1 MERDAEWVLPEEF
14 DQRIEAE
21 RLDAA
26 HSEWERHDRVRR
38 VILAALDDARTNAI
52 MVAHA
57 TFGDESAV
65 RLVGAI
71 EGIRE
76 VLSGDWLRSPK
87 GMRAVRAPEE
97 RTDAAQ
103 D

>member
-26 HSEWERHDRVRR
+26 HSEWERHERVRR
-38 VILAALDDARTNAI
+38 VILAALEEARTNA
-52 MVAHA
+52 VAIAHT
-57 TFGDESAV
+57 TFGDERVV

-76 VLSGDWLRSPK
+76 VMTGEWLRSPK
-87 GMRAVRAPEE
+87 TMRAVRAPKESV
-97 RTDAAQ
+97 
-103 D
+103 